1 MAKGTFTAV
10 ALGLVAGLLLGEV
23 GTRVAAPQVFRRPP
37 VWEFDARLG
46 WRHRPGAA
54 GRLVTPE
61 FDVPVVINADG
72 LRDRAA
78 PPQRGTA
85 GRRLLAFGDSFVE
98 GWGVPLDASVSKQ
111 VEQRLAGSGATGP
124 VEVLNCGVAGYGTDQ
139 ELLLYESLAP
149 RFAADTVLLFFYGN
163 DLWNNASDRGIGAE
177 RGYKPYFR
185 LDSDGRLVL
194 RGTPVRRLPQWDEGW
209 WDAQPWP
216 RRWDR
221 FLGERVHI
229 YALARRAL
237 AHEEVDE
244 AQRGEYYAGLFGP
257 ADNPQPARLWA
268 LTQAIVGA
276 FADRVEAN
284 GARLVIVYVPSIVQI
299 EPADWRAKREL
310 AHLGDP
316 FDLDR
321 PNRELARV
329 ATARRLRWIDLTPA
343 FRARAADQVLYYRD
357 SHWNA
362 AGHALAGEV
371 LAEALGNVTEKSG
384 TQP

>member
-1 MAKGTFTAV
+1 MAKGTVTAV
-10 ALGLVAGLLLGEV
+10 SLGLVAGLLLGELA
-23 GTRVAAPQVFRRPP
+23 TRLVAPQVYRRPP

-61 FDVPVVINADG
+61 FDVPMVINADG
-72 LRDRAA
+72 LRDRATPA
-78 PPQRGTA
+78 ATA

-98 GWGVPLDASVSKQ
+98 GWGVPLEASVSKQ
-111 VEQRLAGSGATGP
+111 LEQRLAAAEP
-124 VEVLNCGVAGYGTDQ
+124 VEVLNCGIAGYGTDQ
-139 ELLLYESLAP
+139 ELLLYETLAP

-177 RGYKPYFR
+177 RGFKPYFR
-185 LDSDGRLVL
+185 LDSDGRLAL
-194 RGTPVRRLPQWDEGW
+194 RGTPVRRLPQWDEEW

-221 FLGERVHI
+221 FLGERIHV

-237 AHEEVDE
+237 APEEVGE

-257 ADNPQPARLWA
+257 ANNPQPARLWA
-268 LTQAIVGA
+268 LADAILGA

-284 GARLVIVYVPSIVQI
+284 GARLVVVYVPSIVQV

-310 AHLGDP
+310 AHLGDD

-329 ATARRLRWIDLTPA
+329 AAARRLRCIDLTPA
-343 FRARAADQVLYYRD
+343 FRARAVDQVLYYRD

-362 AGHALAGEV
+362 AGHALAGEL
-371 LAEALGNVTEKSG
+371 LAEALGTATETSG